1 MSREIPDSQVDL
13 CGELGHEEEDRF
25 TPLGLD
31 APFGFSCRG
40 CADCCKDRQDIVLSG
55 YDLYRLCARLS
66 LPPQVVI
73 SGFCRLY
80 MGSVSLMPV
89 VRLRPRQDAGGNC
102 PFLHQDRCSVHEARP
117 LVCALYPLG
126 QTIEEDGRVW
136 YFCQDESCGL
146 HEGTGSLGDFLKHSG
161 ILEREQQDVEWAWLN
176 LDLSRRVRR
185 AAPRVQRIRLK
196 LAQRK
201 ICHALYLDY
210 DPSRPYAPQLQ
221 ENLARLRSALA
232 RLLGEER

>member
-13 CGELGHEEEDRF
+13 CGELGHEGEDDF
-25 TPLGLD
+25 SPLRRDG
-31 APFGFSCRG
+31 PFGFSCQG
-40 CADCCKDRQDIVLSG
+40 CADCCKGRQDIVLSG
-55 YDLYRLCARLS
+55 YDLYRLCVRLG

-80 MGSVSLMPV
+80 TGSVSLLPV
-89 VRLRPRQDAGGNC
+89 VRLRPRKDAGHNC
-102 PFLHQDRCSVHEARP
+102 PFLYQDRCSVHEARP

-136 YFCQDESCGL
+136 YFCQDESCGGPRGA
-146 HEGTGSLGDFLKHSG
+146 GTLEDFLKSSG
-161 ILEREQQDVEWAWLN
+161 ILERERQDAEWARLN
-176 LDLSRRVRR
+176 LALSRRVRR
-185 AAPRVQRIRLK
+185 AAPQVQRIRLK

-210 DPSRPYAPQLQ
+210 DPHRPYALQLQ
-221 ENLARLRSALA
+221 ENLARLRPALD
-232 RLLGEER
+232 RLLGEE